1 MALRPIFYDT
11 ETTGIKSDKDRII
24 ELAAYDPQENRTFVE
39 LINPECLIPPD
50 ATAIHK
56 ITNEMVSACPTF
68 YEIGKKFVD
77 FCAGDIVLIAHNNDA
92 FDLPFL
98 RQEFSR
104 ASFKMPSWQFFDTLK
119 WARRYRPDLPRHS
132 LQFLREIY
140 DIVPNNAHRA
150 LDDVMVLH
158 EVSRFLL
165 DDLSIEQA
173 IALLNGAPFRE
184 LSVMQFG
191 KYQGRSLKD
200 IPADYVK
207 WLQTSGALDKEE
219 NQALRESF
227 VKLGLL
233 PQLSGH

>member
-24 ELAAYDPQENRTFVE
+24 ELAAYDPLENRTFVE

-56 ITNEMVSACPTF
+56 ITNDMVSACPTF
-68 YEIGKKFVD
+68 SEIGKKFID
-77 FCAGDIVLIAHNNDA
+77 FCMGDTVLIAHNNDA

-104 ASFKMPSWQFFDTLK
+104 ASLKMPSWQFFDTLK
-119 WARRYRPDLPRHS
+119 WARRYRPDLPRHT

-140 DIVPNNAHRA
+140 DITPNNAHRA

-158 EVSRFLL
+158 DVSRFLL
-165 DDLSIEQA
+165 DDLTIEQA
-173 IALLNGAPFRE
+173 VALLNTAPVRE
-184 LSVMQFG
+184 PTVMLFG
-191 KYQGRSLKD
+191 KHQGKPLKEV
-200 IPADYVK
+200 PRDYVR
-207 WLQTSGALDKEE
+207 WLQTSGAFDKPE

-227 VKLGLL
+227 AKLGMI
-233 PQLSGH
+233 PS